1 LLRRSGV
8 VFGQFRILGEQ
19 PTKVA
24 LSKQDRL
31 NEKSMTRQ
39 SAASFISLSV
49 GGPINRTKVHF

>member
-1 LLRRSGV
+1 